1 MSVLNILF
9 VGGDGIA
16 RSIAKKSDSRDV
28 DNYIYKDLKEDS
40 SFSTISILRPINY
53 PDKPKPFF
61 SSLTVSDFGI
71 IEVNKVDGAFG
82 EAIVSMACAGI
93 KTGLIIINPSEGE
106 WVDEEQVKALLQQ
119 AKLSS
124 WEFIENDGVII
135 REKLITILNEIKP
148 QKESGFIVAVDQAFT
163 VKGVGLVAIGHVQSG
178 TLNKHDE
185 VVLAGSEGNAVARS
199 LQVMDLDVDVA
210 NVGDRVGLAL
220 RTNGPF
226 RDDLLGRGSIL
237 ADSEERFEI
246 QKKSNFKLEKAA
258 FQKHDLVNGDV
269 VHLCSDFQF
278 IVGRVMNIGDF
289 IDIEWDSPIVINKSS
304 KRNSLIIQL
313 ESNPRIM
320 GSTKINTT

>member
-1 MSVLNILF
+1 
-9 VGGDGIA
+9 
-16 RSIAKKSDSRDV
+16 
-28 DNYIYKDLKEDS
+28 
-40 SFSTISILRPINY
+40 
-53 PDKPKPFF
+53 
-61 SSLTVSDFGI
+61 
-71 IEVNKVDGAFG
+71 
-82 EAIVSMACAGI
+82 
-93 KTGLIIINPSEGE
+93 
-106 WVDEEQVKALLQQ
+106 
-119 AKLSS
+119 
-124 WEFIENDGVII
+124 
-135 REKLITILNEIKP
+135 
-148 QKESGFIVAVDQAFT
+148 
-163 VKGVGLVAIGHVQSG
+163 
-178 TLNKHDE
+178 LNKHDE

-237 ADSEERFEI
+237 ADSDERFEI
-246 QKKSNFKLEKAA
+246 QKKSNFKLEKAV